1 MFEGIF
7 EALKIN
13 FPLNFT
19 LNKLKVFQIM
29 RAGTKKC
36 QNLYFGG
43 ARRLFEKQNTDK
55 IFQNLSL
62 KKSLINIKSNLFLAY
77 FVKIT
82 IYFLEFMHN
91 FHIFIDFSLLNDEF

>member
-29 RAGTKKC
+29 CAGTKNAKIYI
-36 QNLYFGG
+36 LGG
-43 ARRLFEKQNTDK
+43 LGGYLKNK
-55 IFQNLSL
+55 ILTIF
-62 KKSLINIKSNLFLAY
+62 F
-77 FVKIT
+77 KI
-82 IYFLEFMHN
+82 
-91 FHIFIDFSLLNDEF
+91 